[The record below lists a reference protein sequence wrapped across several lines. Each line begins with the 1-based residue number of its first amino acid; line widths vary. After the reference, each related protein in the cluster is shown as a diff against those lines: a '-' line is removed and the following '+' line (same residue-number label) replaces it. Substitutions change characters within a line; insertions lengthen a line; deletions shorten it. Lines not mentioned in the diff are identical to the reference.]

1 MADVVGRIASASSFG
16 LPWTFT
22 RYILTQEKLTI
33 DTGFISRKED
43 EIRLYRVLDITLER
57 PLSQRI
63 WGLGTIRLNTAD
75 KSAPEVAIKRIKRAK
90 EVKDMLSDMVEK
102 ERDEKRIAA
111 REFMGYGENDDTD
124 ADHIN

>member
-1 MADVVGRIASASSFG
+1 MADVVWKDRKRIIFG

-22 RYILTQEKLTI
+22 RYILTQEKLTV

-43 EIRLYRVLDITLER
+43 EIRLYRVLDISLDR
-57 PLSQRI
+57 PLGQRI

-75 KSAPEVAIKRIKRAK
+75 KTLQEVAIKRIKRAK

-111 REFMGYGENDDTD
+111 REFMGYDDMD
-124 ADHIN
+124 DMDHNS

>member
-1 MADVVGRIASASSFG
+1 MADVVWKDRKRIIFG

-22 RYILTQEKLTI
+22 RYSLTQEKLVI

-43 EIRLYRVLDITLER
+43 EIRLYRILDITLNR
-57 PLSQRI
+57 PLGQRI

-75 KSAPEVAIKRIKRAK
+75 KSSPEIEIKRIKRAK
-90 EVKDMLSDMVEK
+90 EIKEMLSDMVER

-111 REFMGYGENDDTD
+111 REFMGYGDDD
-124 ADHIN
+124 ADHVN

>member
-1 MADVVGRIASASSFG
+1 MADVVWKDRKRIIFG

-22 RYILTQEKLTI
+22 RYSLTQDKFVI

-43 EIRLYRVLDITLER
+43 EIRLYRVLDITLDR

-75 KSAPEVAIKRIKRAK
+75 KTAPEVSIRRIKNAR
-90 EVKDMLSDMVEK
+90 EIKDMLSEMVEK
-102 ERDEKRIAA
+102 ERDEKRIGA
-111 REFMGYGENDDTD
+111 REFMGYGDMDNDV
-124 ADHIN
+124 DHVN

>member
-1 MADVVGRIASASSFG
+1 MADVVWKDRKRIIFG

-22 RYILTQEKLTI
+22 RYSLTQDKLVI

-43 EIRLYRVLDITLER
+43 EIRLYRILDISLDR

-75 KSAPEVAIKRIKRAK
+75 KTLPEISIKRIKNARN
-90 EVKDMLSDMVEK
+90 VKDMLSEMVEK

-111 REFMGYGENDDTD
+111 REFMGYGDMDDS
-124 ADHIN
+124 ADNVN

>member
-1 MADVVGRIASASSFG
+1 MADVVWKDRKRIIFG

-43 EIRLYRVLDITLER
+43 EIRLYRVLDISLDR

-63 WGLGTIRLNTAD
+63 WGLGTIRFNTAD
-75 KSAPEVAIKRIKRAK
+75 KTAPEVAIKRIKRAK

-111 REFMGYGENDDTD
+111 REFMGYDDMD
-124 ADHIN
+124 DMDHNN